1 MTATVELELRTD
13 EEALQYLE
21 QLWPRYREELI
32 RSGTSEAEADANIG
46 RNQQAIAPDGVLA
59 PGQFM
64 FRVLKDGQH
73 IGNLWLCP
81 RDDNGDW
88 FIYDIEVFE
97 QHQGQG
103 LGRATMQLA
112 EEYARSHGAT
122 RLGLS
127 VFGFNT
133 VARALYESLGYSIV
147 AMGMTKD
154 LGQDAP
160 AG

>member
-1 MTATVELELRTD
+1 MTAIVELEPRTD
-13 EEALQYLE
+13 EEALQYLK

-73 IGNLWLCP
+73 IGNLWLAQRGP
-81 RDDNGDW
+81 DDW

-97 QHQGQG
+97 EFRGRG
-103 LGRATMQLA
+103 LGRATLA
-112 EEYARSHGAT
+112 CAEGYARQHGGT
-122 RLGLS
+122 KLGLS

-133 VARALYESLGYSIV
+133 AARALYESAGYSV
-147 AMGMTKD
+147 LSMGMVKQ
-154 LGQDAP
+154 L
-160 AG
+160 